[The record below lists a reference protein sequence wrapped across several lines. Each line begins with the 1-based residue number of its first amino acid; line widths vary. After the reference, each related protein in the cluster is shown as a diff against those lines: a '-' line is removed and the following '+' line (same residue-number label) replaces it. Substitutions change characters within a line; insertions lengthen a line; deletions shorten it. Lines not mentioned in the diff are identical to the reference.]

1 MEYCLLS
8 DIGKVR
14 EKNEDYCFG
23 EIISDKKAIFSIAD
37 GMGGHKK
44 GEFAS
49 KNAVLGVV
57 NNLKE
62 ELIVLNNKQAIKE
75 KLKNSYLKINDI
87 ILNKAKEEVEYKG
100 MGTTLTTIIINDDI
114 LIIANVG
121 DSRCYIFRDNKLK
134 KLTVDNSLVEELL
147 ERGFI
152 TKEEAKDHPQKNII
166 TRAVGIDENLLIDM
180 YEYDLENND
189 IIILTTDGVTNS
201 LEDFEIENILNQNMN
216 MKNFCSKIVEES
228 NFKSGSDNISIVSV
242 KL

>member
-14 EKNEDYCFG
+14 EKNEDYCYG

-49 KNAVLGVV
+49 KNAVLGVIDDLKEKLLHLD
-57 NNLKE
+57 NKQIIKE
-62 ELIVLNNKQAIKE
+62 ELKKAYLN
-75 KLKNSYLKINDI
+75 INDI
-87 ILNKAKEEVEYKG
+87 ILNKAKDDLEYRG
-100 MGTTLTTIIINDDI
+100 MGTTLTTIIIINDI

-134 KLTVDNSLVEELL
+134 KLTIDNSLVEELL

-166 TRAVGIDENLLIDM
+166 TRAVGIDKNLLIDM
-180 YEYDLENND
+180 YEYDLKEKD

-201 LEDFEIENILNQNMN
+201 LDDNEIEMIL
-216 MKNFCSKIVEES
+216 KKDIDIKSFCSKIVKES
-228 NFKSGSDNISIVSV
+228 NLKSGSDNISIVSV

>member
-14 EKNEDYCFG
+14 DKNEDYCFG

-49 KNAVLGVV
+49 QNAVLGVV
-57 NNLKE
+57 NSLKAKLLELNGKQLIKE
-62 ELIVLNNKQAIKE
+62 ELKNAYLN
-75 KLKNSYLKINDI
+75 INDI
-87 ILNKAKEEVEYKG
+87 ILKKAKDEIEYKG
-100 MGTTLTTIIINDDI
+100 MGTTLTTIIINDDV

-121 DSRCYIFRDNKLK
+121 DSRCYIFRNNKLK
-134 KLTVDNSLVEELL
+134 KLTIDNSLVEELL

-180 YEYDLENND
+180 YEYDLEDDD

-201 LEDFEIENILNQNMN
+201 LEDNEIENILNQNMDI
-216 MKNFCSKIVEES
+216 KNFCSKIVEES
-228 NFKSGSDNISIVSV
+228 NLKSGSDNISIVSV